1 MRRPGL
7 LTATLLLLGSTL
19 TACTTTYTE
28 ADLREDE
35 RQEDANAHTEDVIN
49 DEIGD
54 AGGDNQVIDDE
65 EDEEV
70 FESDL

>member
-1 MRRPGL
+1 MKRPGL
-7 LTATLLLLGSTL
+7 LMATLFLLGATL

-54 AGGDNQVIDDE
+54 AGGENQVIDDE
-65 EDEEV
+65 EDEET

>member
-1 MRRPGL
+1 MKRPGL
-7 LTATLLLLGSTL
+7 LMATLFLLGSTL

-35 RQEDANAHTEDVIN
+35 RKEDANAHTEDVIN

-54 AGGDNQVIDDE
+54 AGGENQVIDDE
-65 EDEEV
+65 EDEET